1 MIKTFKTHSESK
13 FRIFKFSNSTLSLT
27 ISNPFKNFFDRL
39 FCNGQAGRHS
49 LFWHKKELRC
59 EQTIHSFT
67 LFFGLIGG
75 WYKY

>member
-1 MIKTFKTHSESK
+1 MVKTFKTSPESK
-13 FRIFKFSNSTLSLT
+13 FRIFQFDNSTLSLT
-27 ISNPFKNFFDRL
+27 ASNPFKNVFDKL
-39 FCNGQAGRHS
+39 FNDGKGGKHS

-67 LFFGLIGG
+67 LLFGLIGG